1 MAKAIKFTK
10 EETEQVAELRR
21 DVANLFTQLGQLQI
35 EKKRRIEEIEV
46 VEQDLHN
53 QHSALVEKEQNMFK
67 GLNEKYGDGNYD
79 PNTNVFTP
87 SEQKEEVLEQP
98 EV

>member
-1 MAKAIKFTK
+1 
-10 EETEQVAELRR
+10 
-21 DVANLFTQLGQLQI
+21 
-35 EKKRRIEEIEV
+35 
-46 VEQDLHN
+46 
-53 QHSALVEKEQNMFK
+53 MFK

-98 EV
+98 EI